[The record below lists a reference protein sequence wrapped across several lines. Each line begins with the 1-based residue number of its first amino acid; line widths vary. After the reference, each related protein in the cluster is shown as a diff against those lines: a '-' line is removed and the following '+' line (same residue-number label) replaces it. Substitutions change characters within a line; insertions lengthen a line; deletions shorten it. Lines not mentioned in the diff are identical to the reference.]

1 MSSSAERPRRSRAFT
16 LIETLVAIAIAAV
29 GLLTIFELFPVGFMA
44 SSKSNSRVIA
54 TTVATDIMSCY
65 RRVLASGSNDL
76 TNFRNMCKFVYAYVE
91 NVSPVS
97 PNGLAAAS
105 RWSNDYS
112 IFPNVQ
118 GDAQFYYKVW
128 ISEVIDPQ
136 QRFLSAIALTENT
149 SNPAANGPLTG
160 QASSGA
166 WAYADP
172 DSVGMRRITVFVRGP
187 FASSTDA
194 VSFNG
199 NASQR
204 SGAVEVKIVGYVANT
219 KLAYTTLSVAAAVGA
234 TKIYVNDTAN
244 FTIYNSGYF
253 LKSPYTEFDD
263 TGPPSKTKYSSLLT
277 GSVWQWAIPS
287 ARNVNILPHLTQ
299 STVYSGVS
307 DYSIPKDMLLAISGS
322 GDPAQDFKKVGVNDY
337 YQGFRM
343 AGLEIS
349 YTCKKTIAVPVPGS
363 QKGDGVAFESTDPR
377 KKFMDSIACGVFVK
391 CFSPKVRISTAEPV
405 KHSSGGGGFD
415 FSWDRIK
422 RPAKSRDRSKWGSTD
437 CYHF

>member
-277 GSVWQWAIPS
+277 GSTGV
-287 ARNVNILPHLTQ
+287 VQ
-299 STVYSGVS
+299 STTSPQTYQWGLNSLKQDNVFIGTASSFGGSANLGADPHGETNRIVGIGKDSTGYYLNLLHPMRGDEPAMNTYASYAIGTGVYGVC
-307 DYSIPKDMLLAISGS
+307 
-322 GDPAQDFKKVGVNDY
+322 
-337 YQGFRM
+337 
-343 AGLEIS
+343 
-349 YTCKKTIAVPVPGS
+349 TVPTYP
-363 QKGDGVAFESTDPR
+363 
-377 KKFMDSIACGVFVK
+377 
-391 CFSPKVRISTAEPV
+391 
-405 KHSSGGGGFD
+405 
-415 FSWDRIK
+415 
-422 RPAKSRDRSKWGSTD
+422 
-437 CYHF
+437 